1 MSDIRII
8 KAVLNEDIKEVKKL
22 LSERPKININIQD
35 EEGSTALM
43 YACEEGM
50 EEYIK
55 LLVDAGADLNLQD
68 KYGET
73 ALRKVDSPVSIDI
86 SNKITRYLIEKGA
99 DPHIKEK
106 SGHSALSDTYIKAV
120 YTEYIMDKVKL
131 VKSIKRLA
139 FAKIM
144 INDKDIPDDIVRK
157 ILEGLDEPV
166 VADKKLLDKTEKML
180 NKILHEELQKE
191 LQVEI
196 EKQIQIELKK
206 KLSKKIYESIKDQ
219 FKGENID
226 DMIEFYRKLLRNPNL
241 TQTQRR
247 AYKRQKRTRKRKLG
261 IKTSSSDLNT
271 SELEFKRAV
280 EMSIKEAK
288 SGSKKN
294 KDKKNKKKKSRK
306 KSK

>member
-1 MSDIRII
+1 MSDFRII
-8 KAVLNEDIKEVKKL
+8 EAVLKEDIKEVKKL

-55 LLVDAGADLNLQD
+55 LLVEAGANLNLQD
-68 KYGET
+68 MYGET
-73 ALRKVDSPVSIDI
+73 ALRKVDNPISINI
-86 SNKITRYLIEKGA
+86 AQRITKYLIEKGA
-99 DPHIKEK
+99 DPHIKAK
-106 SGHSALSDTYIKAV
+106 DGFSPLSADQYTEAAYI
-120 YTEYIMDKVKL
+120 EYIMDKVKL
-131 VKSIKRLA
+131 LRSKKRLA

-144 INDKDIPDDIVRK
+144 INDKDIPEDIVRK

-166 VADKKLLDKTEKML
+166 VANKKLLDKTDKML

-206 KLSKKIYESIKDQ
+206 KLSIKIYESIKDQ

-226 DMIEFYRKLLRNPNL
+226 DMIEFYRKLLRDPNL
-241 TQTQRR
+241 TQAQRR
-247 AYKRQKRTRKRKLG
+247 AYKRQKRTRKKKLG
-261 IKTSSSDLNT
+261 IKTGSSDLNT
-271 SELEFKRAV
+271 SELELKRAI

-288 SGSKKN
+288 SGSKKIKN
-294 KDKKNKKKKSRK
+294 KKKKKKSRK